1 MQKQQPSDFFQKRHI
16 GPDEQEIQAMLE
28 TCKVASVEELIAQT
42 IPEPIRLPQEL
53 AIDPE
58 VGEFEFLDKMR
69 KLAEK
74 NKIYKSYLGMGYYD
88 CITPPVIL
96 RNIMENPGWYTQYTP
111 YQPEISQGRLEA
123 LLNFQTM
130 VTDLTGMEIA
140 NASLLDEGTAA
151 AEAMTLAYRVKN
163 KRNRKERRNK
173 FFVSHECFETSI
185 AVLKTRAEPLGIEL
199 VVGDFR
205 SFAFDAQFFGG
216 LVQYPTQEGLVCDY
230 RGFIQNVH
238 EAGAMAVFAADLL
251 SLVLLKPPGE
261 LGADVVVGSA
271 QRFGVPLGFGGPHAA
286 YFATKEAHTREIPG
300 RVIGVSIDAHEN
312 PAYRMVLQTREQH
325 IKRDRATSNICT
337 AQALLAIM
345 AGMYG
350 VYHGAEGLR
359 SIASTVHQQAKML
372 SAGLEQLGYQ
382 QANSAFFDTL
392 KIQFSVASPLRLEQ
406 ILAKALSYGINLR
419 KIDGTS
425 LGISVDETTRL
436 EDIENLLSVFNPDA
450 TASFEIGAASAAVL
464 PNNLLRQG
472 AFLTHPV
479 FSRHRSET
487 KMLRYLKTLEN
498 KDLSLTGCMIPL
510 GSCTMK
516 LNATA
521 QMIPV
526 TWPEFGRIHPFAPLE
541 QTAGYAEIIQT
552 LEQDLCE
559 ITGLSGIS
567 LQPNSGAQ
575 GEYTGLLVIRAYHR
589 DRGDAHR
596 NIALIPSSAHGT
608 NPASAAM
615 CGMDVVVVQCD
626 SMGNIDVDDLKSKA
640 EKHKDNLASLMITYP
655 STHGVYEE
663 QILEICQIVHDHGG
677 QIYMDGAN
685 LNAQV
690 GLTNPGK
697 IGADVCHLNL
707 HKTFSIPHGGGGPGM
722 GPICVAKHL
731 TPYLP
736 KHPYAEVGGEK
747 AISPIASAPWG
758 SASILLI
765 SYAYIKMLGQRGI
778 KAATECAILNAN
790 YIKERLSG
798 HYPLLFE
805 GKNGRVAHEM
815 IFDMRRFQQTAHVEV
830 ADIAKRLMD
839 YGFHAPTVSFP
850 VAGTMMIEPTE
861 SEDKEELDRFCQAMI
876 AIREEI
882 REIEE
887 KRADSADN
895 VLKNAPHTSA
905 AIASDAWPHPYSRQ
919 KAAFPL
925 KSLQF
930 NKFWPSVGRIN
941 ESYGDRNLFCACPPI
956 ESWEG

>member
-1 MQKQQPSDFFQKRHI
+1 MTAKQPSDFFQKRHI
-16 GPDEQEIQAMLE
+16 GPDESEIQAMLE
-28 TCKVASVEELIAQT
+28 TCKVGSLEELIAQT
-42 IPEPIRLPQEL
+42 LPEQIRLSEEL
-53 AIDPE
+53 AIAPA
-58 VGEFEFLDKMR
+58 VGEFEFLEKMR
-69 KLAEK
+69 KLAQK
-74 NKIYKSYLGMGYYD
+74 NKIYKSHIGLGYYD
-88 CITPPVIL
+88 CITPAVIL

-130 VTDLTGMEIA
+130 VADLTSMEIA

-151 AEAMTLAYRVKN
+151 AEAMTLAYRIKN
-163 KRNRKERRNK
+163 KRKRQERRNK
-173 FFVSHECFETSI
+173 FFVSHECFETSM
-185 AVLKTRAEPLGIEL
+185 AVLKTRAEPLRIEL

-216 LVQYPTQEGLVCDY
+216 LVQYPTQDGLVCDY
-230 RGFIQNVH
+230 REFIHNAH
-238 EAGAMAVFAADLL
+238 EADALAVFAADLL
-251 SLVLLKPPGE
+251 SLALLKPPGA

-271 QRFGVPLGFGGPHAA
+271 QRFGVPLGFGGPHPA
-286 YFATKEAHTREIPG
+286 YFATKEAHMREVPG
-300 RVIGVSIDAHEN
+300 RVIGVSIDAHDN

-359 SIASTVHQQAKML
+359 NIATTIHEHAKTL
-372 SAGLEQLGYQ
+372 CHGLEKMGYVQ
-382 QANSAFFDTL
+382 GNSAFFDTL
-392 KIQFSVASPLRLEQ
+392 KIQLNADSPLSLHQ
-406 ILAKALSYGINLR
+406 ILAKASSYGLNLR
-419 KIDGTS
+419 KIDASS
-425 LGISVDETTRL
+425 LGISLDETTSL
-436 EDIENLLSVFNPDA
+436 EDVENLLSVFNPDSV
-450 TASFEIGAASAAVL
+450 TPFEVEGTSAAVL
-464 PNNLLRQG
+464 PKNLLRQD

-479 FSRHRSET
+479 FCRYRSET
-487 KMLRYLKTLEN
+487 KMLRYIKSLEN
-498 KDLSLTGCMIPL
+498 RDLSLTGSMIPL

-521 QMIPV
+521 EMIPV

-541 QTAGYAEIIQT
+541 QVAGYVEIIES
-552 LEQDLCE
+552 LEKDLCE

-589 DRGDAHR
+589 DRGEAHR

-608 NPASAAM
+608 NPASAAL
-615 CGMDVVVVQCD
+615 CGMEVVVVQCD
-626 SMGNIDVDDLKSKA
+626 EMGNIDMADLKKKA
-640 EKHKDNLASLMITYP
+640 EAHQDNLASLMITYP

-690 GLTNPGK
+690 GLTHPGK

-731 TPYLP
+731 APYLP
-736 KHPYAEVGGEK
+736 KHPYAEVGGKK

-765 SYAYIKMLGQRGI
+765 SYAYIKMLGQQGI
-778 KAATECAILNAN
+778 KDSTACAILNAN
-790 YIKERLSG
+790 YLKERLAG
-798 HYPLLFE
+798 HYPLLFS
-805 GKNGRVAHEM
+805 GKHGRVAHEM
-815 IFDMRRFQQTAHVEV
+815 IFDMRRFKQTANIEV
-830 ADIAKRLMD
+830 TDIAKRLMD

-850 VAGTMMIEPTE
+850 VAGTMMMEPTE

-882 REIEE
+882 QEIEE
-887 KRADSADN
+887 KQADPEN
-895 VLKNAPHTSA
+895 NLLKNAPHTA
-905 AIASDAWPHPYSRQ
+905 ASIASDEWTHPYSRQ

-941 ESYGDRNLFCACPPI
+941 ESYGDRNLFCACPPM
-956 ESWEG
+956 ESWEE